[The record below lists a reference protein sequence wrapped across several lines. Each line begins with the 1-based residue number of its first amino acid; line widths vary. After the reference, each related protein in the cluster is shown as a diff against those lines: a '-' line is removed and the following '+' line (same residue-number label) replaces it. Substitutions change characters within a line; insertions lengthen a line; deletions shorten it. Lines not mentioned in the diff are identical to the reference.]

1 MIILESKIRKITKI
15 ILNIMIIICIFLIS
29 KEIYT
34 KTNEYIK
41 AKQEADYKNTVYQK
55 YISESISQK
64 KEIETFFDFLEND
77 LKSYLIDFEYKY
89 PLSPQA
95 TVLIIT
101 EENKEFKTVYD
112 FNIVSSFNFND
123 SLITILNIRGN

>member
-15 ILNIMIIICIFLIS
+15 ILNIMIVIFIFLIS
-29 KEIYT
+29 KEIYI

-41 AKQEADYKNTVYQK
+41 VKHEVNYKNTVYQK

-101 EENKEFKTVYD
+101 EENTEFKTVYD
-112 FNIVSSFNFND
+112 FSIVSSFDFND